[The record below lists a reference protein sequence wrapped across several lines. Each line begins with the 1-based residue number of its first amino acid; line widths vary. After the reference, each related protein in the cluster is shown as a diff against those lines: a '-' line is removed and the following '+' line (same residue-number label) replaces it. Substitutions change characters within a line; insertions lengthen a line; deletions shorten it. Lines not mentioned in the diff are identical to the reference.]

1 MRHRVRYQANSETE
15 QSNGCFERALSQS
28 PGLAVLFAANPGR
41 MAQLLPAERELS
53 PRVNRDAA
61 RVSHAADAE
70 IVVVGS
76 SRDDD
81 LHLIGTLEIFLPIGP
96 LN

>member
-1 MRHRVRYQANSETE
+1 MDALNGHCLRARGWRQKAPPNS
-15 QSNGCFERALSQS
+15 
-28 PGLAVLFAANPGR
+28 GR

-53 PRVNRDAA
+53 PRVNRDAS

-76 SRDDD
+76 SGDDD
-81 LHLIGTLEIFLPIGP
+81 LHLVGALEIFLPIGP